1 MKALAA
7 FTMRGRA
14 SAVLVMAVAAVLF
27 WLFPPFMVVSAA
39 ALALVT
45 LRRGAAESLLL
56 LVLAGSAATGLAAL
70 VLGTP
75 WPMLDVLLAGWLPL
89 WLLALMLRATVSLAR
104 TLQVAAALGLVGVLL
119 CYLVLG
125 DPAAWW
131 NSLLE
136 PLRQE
141 AARLGPT
148 LPAAERDT
156 LDRMLALLGEWAPFL
171 PGHLASMILL
181 NGLLALFLGRGWQ
194 AALFNPGGFRTEFHA
209 LRLGR
214 PLAGLTLVLLAGAL
228 LSGWVPLTN
237 LALPLSVLY
246 TVQGIAL
253 VHALAFARSLS
264 PAWLLLFYLLL
275 LPLLSQLVLAL
286 GLADAWI
293 DLRARLRPKA
303 QR

>member
-275 LPLLSQLVLAL
+275 PLLSQLVLAL

-293 DLRARLRPKA
+293 DLRARLRPRA

>member
-264 PAWLLLFYLLL
+264 LAWLLLFYLLL